1 MSASGEDECPPK
13 GELLPNFGEFSGE
26 SQLPR
31 TTLPFRVPRR
41 ILGVG
46 RVSGH
51 RNAPYVN
58 SKFAVHCLR
67 DFKTCIPV
75 EDDGYSESYLYM
87 PAPFAYASELPTM
100 QANFPLPVCRLS
112 RVFLLPGIAWT
123 LTMGWL
129 SLAAAQNL
137 TVEQTSSDLIVRDG
151 PRTVLGYKIVAPPA
165 PQGVDPVYER
175 SGCLHPVNT
184 PSGRTVTQLYPPDHP
199 HQHGIFSA
207 WVNTTYQGKPIDF
220 WNLAGG
226 TGRVRHQRVVST
238 FQDADAAGFQVDML
252 HTATQAEVDVLRERW
267 SICVRRLT
275 DKAYSIDLE
284 STQSALTEE
293 PLTVNEYHYGG
304 FAVRGPTSWLTAQDG
319 WARKHPQEPHEAS
332 RMLNNLGSGR
342 EQGNHEHAK
351 WVAMTGQIDGAP
363 VTIVVLSHA
372 SNFRAPQA
380 ARLHPTKPYFCF
392 APCVDG
398 SFIIDRE
405 HPYQARY
412 RYLVMDATPD
422 SEWLDQQW
430 ASWNSQ

>member
-1 MSASGEDECPPK
+1 
-13 GELLPNFGEFSGE
+13 
-26 SQLPR
+26 
-31 TTLPFRVPRR
+31 
-41 ILGVG
+41 
-46 RVSGH
+46 
-51 RNAPYVN
+51 
-58 SKFAVHCLR
+58 
-67 DFKTCIPV
+67 
-75 EDDGYSESYLYM
+75 
-87 PAPFAYASELPTM
+87 
-100 QANFPLPVCRLS
+100 
-112 RVFLLPGIAWT
+112 
-123 LTMGWL
+123 MGWL
-129 SLAAAQNL
+129 SLAAAQSL
-137 TVEQTSSDLIVRDG
+137 TVEQTASDLIVRDG
-151 PRTVLGYKIVAPPA
+151 SRTVLGYKVAAPPA
-165 PQGVDPVYER
+165 PEGVDPVYER

-226 TGRVRHQRVVST
+226 TGRVRHQQIVST
-238 FQDADAAGFQVDML
+238 FQDAEVAGFEVDLL
-252 HTATQAEVDVLRERW
+252 HTATQAKVDVLRERW
-267 SICVRRLT
+267 SISVRRLT

-284 STQSALTEE
+284 STQAALTEE

-319 WARKHPQEPHEAS
+319 WARQHPREPHHGS
-332 RMLNNLGSGR
+332 RMLNDLGSGR

-363 VTIVVLSHA
+363 VTIAVLSHV

-405 HPYQARY
+405 HPYQAHY

-422 SEWLDQQW
+422 PKWLDQQW
-430 ASWNSQ
+430 ANWNGRD